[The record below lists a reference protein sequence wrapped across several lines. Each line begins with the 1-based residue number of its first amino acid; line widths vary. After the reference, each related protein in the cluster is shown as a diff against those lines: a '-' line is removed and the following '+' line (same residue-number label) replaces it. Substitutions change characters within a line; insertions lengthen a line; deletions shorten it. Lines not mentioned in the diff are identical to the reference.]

1 MSIRENKKSSKD
13 QYLSEVISIDQ
24 NGKEL
29 KIEDILADKR
39 VNADDTN
46 EQEMLEILFD
56 ALTIA
61 LNKLELREKIILLL
75 KL

>member
-1 MSIRENKKSSKD
+1 MMVWNTGIIYEC
-13 QYLSEVISIDQ
+13 
-24 NGKEL
+24 
-29 KIEDILADKR
+29 R